1 MSDNTNELKGCL
13 LGIGF
18 VTFCIVIAA
27 VLDDSPETVIGL
39 FVLFIVLFVIF
50 SIICK

>member
-39 FVLFIVLFVIF
+39 IILYIVLFVIF
-50 SIICK
+50 SIVCK